1 MSTVVS
7 GNRDAASEAQLQL
20 AILQRQHKEAMAALD
35 VEHRA
40 AMMALKK
47 AHASVVA
54 QKNAKIKELQD
65 ELVETEALAGDGSA

>member
-1 MSTVVS
+1 MSAKNKTIQQMSTVVS

-40 AMMALKK
+40 
-47 AHASVVA
+47 
-54 QKNAKIKELQD
+54 
-65 ELVETEALAGDGSA
+65 